1 MRWAGK
7 SKPVVPKKA
16 DETRASH
23 SLAFETFVQS
33 GEDED
38 DVIGLLGYALY
49 KQSIREDALAGVTVP
64 ADRRAPSETTVQ
76 AYRGA
81 ASQLV
86 TGVINRAIEEATP
99 AIQESAVRDAIIAA
113 EANVKAHVDSKTS
126 WKTALGTNLAAWLI
140 SLAIVFLVLVLARA
154 PEVTDL
160 LVKAVTPSKTIQ
172 PQQQQQQLPPNQN
185 QTDGP
190 VTQNAG

>member
-1 MRWAGK
+1 MRWAGRSK
-7 SKPVVPKKA
+7 SVPKA
-16 DETRASH
+16 GEARSSH

-33 GEDED
+33 DEDED
-38 DVIGLLGYALY
+38 DVIGLLGYSLY

-99 AIQESAVRDAIIAA
+99 AIQESAVRDAILAA

-160 LVKAVTPSKTIQ
+160 LLKASTPQKTIG
-172 PQQQQQQLPPNQN
+172 QQLPPP
-185 QTDGP
+185 DP
-190 VTQNAG
+190 VETSGTTTQNAS

>member
-1 MRWAGK
+1 MHWVGK
-7 SKPVVPKKA
+7 SKTSVPRNQA
-16 DETRASH
+16 DPKPSH

-33 GEDED
+33 EDEED

-49 KQSIREDALAGVTVP
+49 KQSIREDAIAGLVVP
-64 ADRRAPSETTVQ
+64 ADRRAPSETTIQ

-99 AIQESAVRDAIIAA
+99 AIQESATRDAVVTA
-113 EANVKAHVDSKTS
+113 EAKIKAHIDAKTS

-140 SLAIVFLVLVLARA
+140 SLAVVFLVLVLARA
-154 PEVTDL
+154 PEVTDI
-160 LVKAVTPSKTIQ
+160 LVRAATPQTKE
-172 PQQQQQQLPPNQN
+172 QN
-185 QTDGP
+185 QEQLAAPDGNTESSP
-190 VTQNAG
+190 PTQNGQ